1 MSTPKNLGK
10 AGAALWKDIT
20 AKFELDP
27 DDAAL
32 LEHVCRTADELDRL
46 SEAARIAEPMV
57 EGSKRQPV
65 VNPIFEEVRRHR
77 ITLARLLKDLALP
90 DPEDEAKPRDPAADW
105 RSARARKAAETRWD
119 MKRRGA

>member
-1 MSTPKNLGK
+1 MKVPDDLAD
-10 AGAALWKDIT
+10 AGAALWADVT
-20 AKFELDP
+20 EKFDLDA

-32 LEHVCRTADELDRL
+32 LEQACRTADELARL
-46 SEAARIAEPMV
+46 SDAAGIAEPMV

-65 VNPIFEEVRRHR
+65 VNPIYEEVRRHR
-77 ITLARLLKDLALP
+77 LTLAKLLKELALP
-90 DPEDEAKPRDPAADW
+90 EDEADAKPRDPAADW

>member
-1 MSTPKNLGK
+1 MTTPRNLGA
-10 AGAALWKDIT
+10 AGRALWKEVA

-32 LEHVCRTADELDRL
+32 LEQACRTADELDTL
-46 SEAARIAEPMV
+46 SAAARTADPMV

-65 VNPIFEEVRRHR
+65 VNPVYEEVRRHR
-77 ITLARLLKDLALP
+77 VVLARLLKDLALP
-90 DPEDEAKPRDPAADW
+90 EDEADSKPRDAQAAW

-119 MKRRGA
+119 MRRKGA